1 MLADS
6 TPAVTVHCLG
16 NFRLEINGHP
26 VAHWRAGKARAL
38 FQYLLVNRG
47 RLIHR
52 DRLHEVLWPDS
63 DDRSSSS
70 LKVAVH
76 AVRRVLG
83 AYEKD
88 DGFQLVHQD
97 HGYVLRARNAWVDLE
112 EFERAFQK
120 GRDAWV
126 AKDHQ
131 RALEWFQTA
140 TDLYAGD
147 FLASETSD
155 WINEQRQWA
164 QGLALRALAVLRADS
179 LEREDWPAAMHWCRR
194 VIALDPYHEDTYQTL
209 MMIHGELGEVGRARD
224 WYELCRH
231 RLRKDL
237 DAEPAE
243 RTERILASLTRR
255 PSRVLTPALAGLPSA
270 F

>member
-1 MLADS
+1 M
-6 TPAVTVHCLG
+6 
-16 NFRLEINGHP
+16 
-26 VAHWRAGKARAL
+26 AHWRAGKARAL
-38 FQYLLVNRG
+38 FQYLLVNRD

-83 AYEKD
+83 TYDRD
-88 DGFQLVHQD
+88 DGFRLIHQD
-97 HGYVLRARNAWVDLE
+97 HGYMLQAQNAWVDLE
-112 EFERAFQK
+112 EFERAFQRA
-120 GRDAWV
+120 RDAW
-126 AKDHQ
+126 ALKDHQ
-131 RALEWFQTA
+131 RALEWFQTTA
-140 TDLYAGD
+140 DLYTGD
-147 FLASETSD
+147 FLASETGD

-179 LEREDWPAAMHWCRR
+179 LEREDWAAAMHWCRR
-194 VIALDPYHEDTYQTL
+194 IIALDPYHEDTYQTL
-209 MMIHGELGEVGRARD
+209 MMIHGELGELGRARD
-224 WYELCRH
+224 WYELCRR
-231 RLRKDL
+231 RLSKDL

-255 PSRVLTPALAGLPSA
+255 RNRPLVPALAARPRPSEIVPPHEKD
-270 F
+270 FS